1 MADSPLAI
9 VERVAEVLERLGI
22 AYVIG
27 GSLASSAHG
36 QVRTTADA
44 DLVIEIASDQTA
56 GLINGLGPGF
66 YVSREAVDEA
76 IRDRRSFNAIHV
88 ETLFKLDF
96 FVLGDEPFDREEF
109 RRRTALI
116 LETGHPALC
125 VKTPEDTILRKLL
138 WFRDGGETSEQQ
150 WRDVLGVLALRRDA
164 LDDAYLDEWAT
175 QLGLSEQLGRARREA
190 LPG

>member
-1 MADSPLAI
+1 MSESPLAI
-9 VERVAEVLERLGI
+9 VERVAEVLDGLGI

-27 GSLASSAHG
+27 GSMASSAHG

-44 DLVIEIASDQTA
+44 DLAIEIAPDQVM
-56 GLINGLGPGF
+56 GLIDGLGPGF

-88 ETLFKLDF
+88 KTLFKLDF

-109 RRRTALI
+109 RRRTALN
-116 LETGHPALC
+116 LEPGHSVLNI
-125 VKTPEDTILRKLL
+125 KTPEDTILRKLL
-138 WFRDGGETSEQQ
+138 WFRDDGGTSEQQ

-164 LDDAYLDEWAT
+164 LDNAYLDEWSSR
-175 QLGLSEQLGRARREA
+175 LGLSEMLRRARREA